1 LATLVRLQSCIS
13 RKMGCIVNDKVI
25 TERIKNKKKKKK
37 KLKLIIFRN
46 QKYYCNELVS
56 SMTVIYDLPLT
67 AGGSHTYHYNELVS
81 PMTVI
86 YDFPLTIGGS
96 HTSSQQVDLTRVG
109 STCCEGEIIYD
120 RHRRSF
126 FYCNITDIIT
136 YTWTPL
142 KN

>member
-1 LATLVRLQSCIS
+1 MATLVRLQSCRS

-25 TERIKNKKKKKK
+25 TERIKKKKKKKK

-46 QKYYCNELVS
+46 QKYHCNELLS

-67 AGGSHTYHYNELVS
+67 AGGSHTYHCNERVS
-81 PMTVI
+81 PMVI

-96 HTSSQQVDLTRVG
+96 HTSSQQINPTCVG
-109 STCCEGEIIYD
+109 STCCKGEIIYD
-120 RHRRSF
+120 RHKRSF
-126 FYCNITDIIT
+126 FYYNITDIIT